1 MNVLRIQDRPAL
13 AALAACRPAGVLIVL
28 PFEDQP
34 AEHALEAVRH
44 MQPGVPVAFYREQG
58 PASEAVRLLRLGAD
72 EYFDCLSDA
81 ESWRPEK
88 PIRDTAPEPWRHFLI
103 GESPAM
109 QPVFDTIRLLGPRRS
124 TVLIHGETGT
134 GKEMVARALH
144 AASPRL
150 LAPLVS
156 VNCTALPDT
165 LLEAELFG
173 HTRGAFTGAMQGRVG
188 RFEQAQ
194 RGTIFLDEIGD
205 LPFDVQAKL
214 LRVLQEKECQKLGSG
229 ETVKLDVRVIA
240 ATNAELEHRIEL
252 GKFREDLYYRLNVV
266 GVTLPPLRDRWQDI
280 PLLVDHFLEKI
291 CRAENLPGKKIF
303 ADTLERLQRYTWP
316 GNVRQLENIV
326 ERAIIMSANRGV
338 LYADDFSLPKTPQ
351 ALRLIESTPP
361 AIGVPEN
368 GMDLQQ
374 TVSRLEKTLIE
385 QALRRTGGN
394 KSQAADI
401 LGMKRTTL
409 TAKMKVL
416 EAAV

>member
-1 MNVLRIQDRPAL
+1 MDVLHITGPEQLSILGAARPLGAVITLPCPGYEPEAL
-13 AALAACRPAGVLIVL
+13 L
-28 PFEDQP
+28 D
-34 AEHALEAVRH
+34 AVGQVH
-44 MQPGVPVAFYREQG
+44 PGLPVAFYRENG
-58 PASEAVRLLRLGAD
+58 TAREAVRLLRLGAA
-72 EYFDCLSDA
+72 EYFDDWEDA
-81 ESWRPEK
+81 ESWRPRVE
-88 PIRDTAPEPWRHFLI
+88 RAVAPMESWRKFLV
-103 GESPAM
+103 GDSPVM
-109 QPVFDTIRLLGPRRS
+109 QPVLDTIRILGPRRS
-124 TVLIHGETGT
+124 TVLIQGETGT

-144 AASPRL
+144 AASTRAM
-150 LAPLVS
+150 APMVS

-173 HTRGAFTGAMQGRVG
+173 HTRGAFTGAMQARTG

-205 LPFDVQAKL
+205 LPFEIQAKL
-214 LRVLQEKECQKLGSG
+214 LRVLQERECQKLGSG
-229 ETVKLDVRVIA
+229 ETVKLDVRVVA
-240 ATNAELEHRIEL
+240 ATNAELERRIEQ

-266 GVTLPPLRDRWQDI
+266 PIPIPPLRDRWQDI

-291 CRAENLPGKKIF
+291 CRSEGMPPKRVYRE
-303 ADTLERLQRYTWP
+303 TLEVLERYPWP
-316 GNVRQLENIV
+316 GNVRQLENTV
-326 ERAIIMSANRGV
+326 ERAVILSGERQT
-338 LYADDFSLPKTPQ
+338 LYPSDFSLPRAGRSVETV
-351 ALRLIESTPP
+351 P
-361 AIGVPEN
+361 APLGVPET

-374 TVSRLEKTLIE
+374 TVQKLERTLIE